1 MRVSRSGAGDEHDLV
16 SALSDAAALF
26 FVMVV
31 AHTALRDSI
40 AAVKMTYLEYLYILL
55 YTRWYTW

>member
-1 MRVSRSGAGDEHDLV
+1 MSNREVSDQQDPVAAPSH
-16 SALSDAAALF
+16 AAALVS
-26 FVMVV
+26 VMVL